1 MLKEDKMVNGGASGC
16 TNRADKNS
24 NIIISYNDNV
34 VSIWQHIQNTAIF
47 NAWGIFKTLSKDH
60 EVY

>member
-1 MLKEDKMVNGGASGC
+1 MVNGGASGC

-34 VSIWQHIQNTAIF
+34 VSIRQHIQNTAIF
-47 NAWGIFKTLSKDH
+47 NA
-60 EVY
+60 

>member
-1 MLKEDKMVNGGASGC
+1 MVNGGASGC
-16 TNRADKNS
+16 TDWADKNS
-24 NIIISYNDNV
+24 NIIISYNNNV

-47 NAWGIFKTLSKDH
+47 NAWGILKTLSKDH